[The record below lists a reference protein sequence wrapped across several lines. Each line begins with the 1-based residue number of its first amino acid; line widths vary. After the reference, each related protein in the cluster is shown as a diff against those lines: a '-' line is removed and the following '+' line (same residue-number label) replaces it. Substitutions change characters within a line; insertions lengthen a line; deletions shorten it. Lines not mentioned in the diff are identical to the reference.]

1 MVLFNTV
8 YHNIKKLLK
17 KMQQEQQSRSLLQRL
32 PAIWQSIT
40 HQYKLLKIQGQG
52 SFGQVVK
59 ATDKGKN

>member
-1 MVLFNTV
+1 
-8 YHNIKKLLK
+8 
-17 KMQQEQQSRSLLQRL
+17 MQQEQQSRTLLQRL